1 MNDAALA
8 VVLWGLTVLLLGWT
22 WVPALLSGLGATRY
36 ADGGSED
43 PTVIQMAAEPDY
55 LFWHGQLTALGYEP
69 VGVAWMRLAFYGAE
83 WRYEVHVRAYRSADR
98 EVFAFVQKQ
107 PRPLDVWWLVIFATT
122 WHDGGLLLTNNGS
135 DQPPDA
141 GDYVTQGMESTDLA
155 GRGIALGEVVRL
167 RTGGRRAA
175 ADGRLDTLL
184 QATTRHAGPQV
195 ALHGVKL
202 GQSYL
207 LANGAIHVLLSLP
220 RGADDGL
227 RPLVGTDGE
236 SGPGVRARRQQL
248 RGEAGAGRRM
258 RGTARAGVSVPRPGK
273 PSVARAWPAI
283 PGRRPGKTG
292 ETATRGT
299 RGNVPGPPSPGVT
312 FLTRTR
318 TFGSPPPSAGRSGP
332 GRASESCH
340 LFRSYRDV
348 SAR

>member
-141 GDYVTQGMESTDLA
+141 GDYVTQGMESTGLA
-155 GRGIALGEVVRL
+155 PVEELHRREVVRL
-167 RTGGRRAA
+167 RTGGRRPQT
-175 ADGRLDTLL
+175 DGRLDTLL
-184 QATTRHAGPQV
+184 QATTRHAGPQ
-195 ALHGVKL
+195 ARYHGVKL

-220 RGADDGL
+220 AALTMGFAHWSVPMGN
-227 RPLVGTDGE
+227 LVLGCVLAV
-236 SGPGVRARRQQL
+236 SNYAAKRR
-248 RGEAGAGRRM
+248 AGRRM
-258 RGTARAGVSVPRPGK
+258 RAQLGQA
-273 PSVARAWPAI
+273 
-283 PGRRPGKTG
+283 
-292 ETATRGT
+292 
-299 RGNVPGPPSPGVT
+299 
-312 FLTRTR
+312 
-318 TFGSPPPSAGRSGP
+318 
-332 GRASESCH
+332 
-340 LFRSYRDV
+340 
-348 SAR
+348 